1 MSYVRVSIL
10 GSMTGGEVWSINPTF
25 DPTGEFGTTVNQTQ
39 LDAASQAIANLS
51 PGSDLLA
58 ILSTSAAVTGARVEV
73 RNDVGDGLLATSTA
87 MRISPLSGTGTATKP
102 SQTAMVF
109 SLRTDTPGASGRG
122 RIYWPACNAAMLTT
136 FRALDTQVTNV
147 MNNMKT
153 YLTAMES
160 ALVTAFPLIGFDLA
174 VRSKTTGTTPHV
186 NRMRVGDV
194 LDTQRRRRDNLPEAY
209 QQVAI

>member
-1 MSYVRVSIL
+1 
-10 GSMTGGEVWSINPTF
+10 
-25 DPTGEFGTTVNQTQ
+25 
-39 LDAASQAIANLS
+39 
-51 PGSDLLA
+51 
-58 ILSTSAAVTGARVEV
+58 
-73 RNDVGDGLLATSTA
+73 
-87 MRISPLSGTGTATKP
+87 
-102 SQTAMVF
+102 
-109 SLRTDTPGASGRG
+109 
-122 RIYWPACNAAMLTT
+122 MLTT